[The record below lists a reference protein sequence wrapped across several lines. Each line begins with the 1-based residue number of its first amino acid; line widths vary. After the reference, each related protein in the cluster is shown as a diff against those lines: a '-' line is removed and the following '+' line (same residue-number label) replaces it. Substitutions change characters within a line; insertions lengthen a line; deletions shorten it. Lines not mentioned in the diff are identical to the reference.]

1 MILKILL
8 KLKFLK
14 RLNKKVASFIF
25 TFIIY
30 IDDLFLRLRI
40 FTLCVFLKKDNKLRK
55 VLLDL
60 KENGVAIIKNYYS
73 DNEIDRI
80 KKECSNLLDKIPS
93 RSSKKF

>member
-40 FTLCVFLKKDNKLRK
+40 FTLCVFLKKDNRLRK

-80 KKECSNLLDKIPS
+80 KKECSKHF
-93 RSSKKF
+93 R